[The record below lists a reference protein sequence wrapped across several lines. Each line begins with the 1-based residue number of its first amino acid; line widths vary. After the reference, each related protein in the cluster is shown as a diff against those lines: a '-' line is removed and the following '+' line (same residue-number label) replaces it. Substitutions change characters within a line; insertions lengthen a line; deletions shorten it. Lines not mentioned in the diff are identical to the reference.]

1 MNFKK
6 ENYLEPPV
14 EKKFDPDAIEEQIL
28 KYLDKGKELFETLDF
43 GAMKN
48 EDLIALKNKMVNYI
62 DVCEDCILVDR
73 EALHKR
79 DEKVGKSYDM
89 FKYNTATLKYRHLN
103 KLVEEIKKRGLEVE
117 DDILDGAEEEYNE
130 TSKLVSEFLNSDE
143 ENTEGK

>member
-1 MNFKK
+1 
-6 ENYLEPPV
+6 
-14 EKKFDPDAIEEQIL
+14 
-28 KYLDKGKELFETLDF
+28 
-43 GAMKN
+43 MKN